1 MKIDLHV
8 HARERSGCATSGE
21 EEMIQAAIAYGL
33 DGLAFTDHQR
43 LVPAERLAEL
53 NRKYAPFRV
62 FGGIEL
68 SVTEGEDVLVLGVH
82 DPALEAQ
89 RWTYP
94 ALFRFARER
103 DGLLILA
110 HPFRFHETI
119 RIDVE
124 QYPPDAIEI
133 HSANTDDC
141 DEPQIRAIA
150 ERLHLHLLCNSDA
163 HNTERVGIY
172 YNALGRVPRNER
184 ELLAV
189 LRAGQ
194 YTCGWMEERIA
205 ALNREVEE
213 QDIAAGQE

>member
-8 HARERSGCATSGE
+8 HAKERSGCATSGE
-21 EEMIQAAIAYGL
+21 EEMIQAAIACGL

-53 NRKYAPFRV
+53 NHKYAPFRV
-62 FGGIEL
+62 FSGIEL
-68 SVTEGEDVLVLGVH
+68 SVIEGEDVLVLGVH

-94 ALFRFARER
+94 ALFRFTRER

-119 RIDVE
+119 RIDIE

-133 HSANTDDC
+133 HSANTDDRN
-141 DEPQIRAIA
+141 EPQIRAIA
-150 ERLHLHLLCNSDA
+150 GRLRLPLMCNSDA
-163 HNTERVGIY
+163 HNTRRVGIY
-172 YNALGRVPRNER
+172 YNELARVPRDER
-184 ELLAV
+184 DLLAI
-189 LRAGQ
+189 LKAGQ
-194 YTCGWMEERIA
+194 YTCGRMEERVV

-213 QDIAAGQE
+213 RE